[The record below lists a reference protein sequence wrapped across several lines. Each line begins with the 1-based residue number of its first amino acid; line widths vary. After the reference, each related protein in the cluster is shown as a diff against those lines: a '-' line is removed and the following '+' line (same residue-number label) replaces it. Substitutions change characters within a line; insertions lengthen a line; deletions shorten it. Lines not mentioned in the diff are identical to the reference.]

1 MRTPKPY
8 PIFPYVLLLLLMVSM
23 FMQTSSQA
31 QETQPNRVLA
41 TFDGQSIT
49 TSDYNLYLRSNRG
62 PIVRNRPNY
71 PDHPK
76 VLEDF
81 ALTRIASASLEKQ
94 VTHEVI
100 LKALRWEIW
109 SLECKE
115 AYTRIFETVFTP
127 GTTPSQEEIEKFY
140 QEHLTELAGRKE
152 FSFRNIFFDLSRC
165 NDDSCRSETER
176 TANETLSILKA
187 QIDSTSGTVSL
198 SRFLEVAS
206 LKTGKAT
213 SEFQVRGPFPMGE
226 INAELERTAMS
237 LQPGQISGLLKT
249 RTGLQILRLETKSTG
264 ESPTLEQ
271 ATEGIRQRIQ
281 TSRISQHRRDFQE
294 TLTDSSKI
302 QISTEGFGELV
313 RWATAPNEVKDV
325 VMANVGPFTLK
336 VLDYLNY
343 VKLNSRDFLPL
354 PEQSAQEIRESHE
367 NIIRSRIIEQEL
379 IRQKAEELGL
389 TRDAT
394 YTNRV
399 KIGMEVLVGGRYL
412 QLLNQSH
419 FVTLSPIPENEIEE
433 YFRQHSDEYQS
444 GAQYKLRE
452 IAIKPRDATEPVEV
466 EMAMREAEKK
476 ALEAVE
482 AIQKGT
488 NEEELIRKVSSGEEA
503 ASGGVTGWLLKD
515 TRYSPL
521 VWKDLISLSPGS
533 WTSKSYRHRG
543 LAVVLK
549 MEEMIPSEPLTLEQ
563 ARSEIE
569 AHLQTQ
575 RRQAESKRLRNELL
589 RNAHFT
595 LVQDE
600 VDRLIP
606 MKDIFN

>member
-1 MRTPKPY
+1 MPARGDAPESPG
-8 PIFPYVLLLLLMVSM
+8 
-23 FMQTSSQA
+23 
-31 QETQPNRVLA
+31 NRVLA
-41 TFDGQSIT
+41 VFDGMNIT
-49 TSDYNLYLRSNRG
+49 TGDYNLFLRCNRAQ
-62 PIVRNRPNY
+62 ILRARPNY
-71 PDHPK
+71 PDHPR

-81 ALTRIASASLEKQ
+81 ALTRIASASLENQ

-115 AYTRIFETVFTP
+115 AYTRIFETIFTP
-127 GTTPSQEEIEKFY
+127 GTAPSREEIEKFY

-165 NDDSCRSETER
+165 PDDSCRSETER

-187 QIDSTSGTVSL
+187 RIDSTSGTVPL
-198 SRFLEVAS
+198 SQFLEVAS
-206 LKTGKAT
+206 IKTGKAT

-226 INAELERTAMS
+226 INPELEKTAMS

-264 ESPTLEQ
+264 EPPTLDQ
-271 ATEGIRQRIQ
+271 AMEGIRKRIQ
-281 TSRISQHRRDFQE
+281 TSRISQRRRDFQKS
-294 TLTDSSKI
+294 LTDSSKI
-302 QISTEGFGELV
+302 EISTEGFDELV

-325 VMANVGPFTLK
+325 VMAHVGPFTLK

-343 VKLNSRDFLPL
+343 VKLNSRDLLPL

-367 NIIRSRIIEQEL
+367 NIIRTRIIEQEL
-379 IRQKAEELGL
+379 MRQKAEEMGL

-399 KIGMEVLVGGRYL
+399 RIGKEVLVGGRFL

-419 FVTLSPIPENEIEE
+419 VTTLSPIPENEIEE
-433 YFRQHSDEYQS
+433 YFKQHSTEYRS
-444 GAQYKLRE
+444 GAQYRLRE
-452 IAIKPRDATEPVEV
+452 IAIKPREATEPVEI

-476 ALEAVE
+476 ALESVA
-482 AIQKGT
+482 AIQQGA
-488 NEEELIRKVSSGEEA
+488 NEEETIRKVSSGEEA
-503 ASGGVTGWLLKD
+503 AMGGLTGWLLKD

-521 VWKDLISLSPGS
+521 LWNDLVNLPPGS
-533 WTSKSYRHRG
+533 WTPKTYRHRG
-543 LAVVLK
+543 YAIVLK
-549 MEEMIPSEPLTLEQ
+549 MEDIIPSEPLTLEQ
-563 ARSEIE
+563 ARGDIE
-569 AHLQTQ
+569 GLLQTQ
-575 RRQAESKRLRNELL
+575 RRQAELKKFRSQLL
-589 RNAHFT
+589 KKANFT
-595 LVQDE
+595 LMQDE

-606 MKDIFN
+606 MKDIFK